1 MEKCVKNL
9 LITGGSGF
17 LGRHLVMKAEEA
29 GYNVFAPRSFELNL
43 ETGEN
48 IDSYFAEFSKSGIS
62 IDAMIH
68 SAAYY
73 GGIGINQ
80 TEPATI
86 FFKNSQMAIN
96 VFEIARKFGIK
107 KLLPIGSA
115 CSYPG
120 HITGD
125 LNESD
130 FWEGPLH
137 DSVEAYGFSK
147 KFQQVAQRAYYKQ
160 HQIESN
166 HLILT
171 NLYGRYDVF
180 TEYRSHVV
188 SAMIK
193 KFGDAKLEGKNE
205 VILWGDGS
213 PIREF
218 LYVGDAAEIII
229 KAVELPHDVS
239 PVNIGTGI
247 GTTIKELAELIA
259 ELTGFSGTLVWDTDK
274 PNGTARKVLNTEK
287 MQKLLGFK
295 PKTNLRDGLAETIKW
310 YMANKDEADAR
321 E

>member
-1 MEKCVKNL
+1 MNI

-17 LGRHLVMKAEEA
+17 LGRHLIESANFA
-29 GYNVFAPRSFELNL
+29 GHKVFAPRSSEMNL
-43 ETGEN
+43 ETCNGINE
-48 IDSYFAEFSKSGIS
+48 YFDLLKSDNVQL
-62 IDAMIH
+62 DAIIH

-86 FFKNSQMAIN
+86 FYKNSVMAIN
-96 VFEIARKFGIK
+96 VFEIARKFNIK
-107 KLLPIGSA
+107 KIMPIGSA

-120 HITGD
+120 HIIGD
-125 LNESD
+125 LSEND
-130 FWEGPLH
+130 FWNGPLH

-147 KFQQVAQRAYYKQ
+147 KMQQVAQRAYFKQ
-160 HQIESN
+160 HSIESN

-193 KFGDAKLEGKNE
+193 KFADAKIENKSE

-218 LYVGDAAEIII
+218 LYVGDAAQIII
-229 KAVELPHDVS
+229 KALELPHDTT
-239 PVNIGTGI
+239 PINIGTGI

-259 ELTGFSGTLVWDTDK
+259 ELSEFNGNLVWDISK
-274 PNGTARKVLNTEK
+274 PNGAIRKVLDINKMKEK
-287 MQKLLGFK
+287 IGFT
-295 PKTNLRDGLAETIKW
+295 PRTNIREGLAATIKW
-310 YMANKDEADAR
+310 YIVNKEEADNR

>member
-1 MEKCVKNL
+1 MAI

-17 LGRHLVMKAEEA
+17 LGRHLVSEAEKH
-29 GYNVFAPRSFELNL
+29 GYEVFAPRSIEFDLVSGKGLDEYFERII
-43 ETGEN
+43 G
-48 IDSYFAEFSKSGIS
+48 SGKS
-62 IDAMIH
+62 IDVIIH

-80 TEPATI
+80 TEPASI
-86 FFKNSQMAIN
+86 FFKNSQMALN
-96 VFEIARKFGIK
+96 VFELARKFGVK
-107 KLLPIGSA
+107 KIVPIGSA

-125 LNESD
+125 LSEND
-130 FWEGPLH
+130 FWNGQLH

-147 KFQQVAQRAYYKQ
+147 KFQQVAQRAYFKQ
-160 HQIESN
+160 FGIESN

-193 KFGDAKLEGKNE
+193 KFADAKLEGKSE
-205 VILWGDGS
+205 VVLWGDGS

-218 LYVGDAAEIII
+218 LYVGDAAKIII
-229 KAVELPHDVS
+229 NSIKISHDTS

-259 ELTGFSGTLVWDTDK
+259 EITEFEGSLSWDTSK
-274 PNGTARKVLNTEK
+274 PNGTARKVLNVSK
-287 MQKLLGFK
+287 MKNLFPDYIPTQ
-295 PKTNLRDGLAETIKW
+295 LRDGLKETINW
-310 YMANKDEADAR
+310 YLTNKEEADAR